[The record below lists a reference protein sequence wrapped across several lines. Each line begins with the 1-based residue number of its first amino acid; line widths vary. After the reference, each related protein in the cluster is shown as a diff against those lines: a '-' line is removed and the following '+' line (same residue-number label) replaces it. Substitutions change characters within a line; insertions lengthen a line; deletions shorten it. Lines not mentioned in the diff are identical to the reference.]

1 MANFQTHI
9 TTSSLLGVVYAGAG
23 YSVGMPLPS
32 SIVAAGLCSLSGMLP
47 DLDSESGIPVRETMR
62 FAAAICPILML
73 DRFQHMGLTTEEIVI
88 ASTAIY
94 FAVRYGVAWFFR
106 HYTVHRGM
114 WHSIPAACMATLIGY
129 LVSSGA
135 NETIHIFKAG
145 GVFVG
150 FMSHLILDEFYS
162 VEMRRGRLRIKRSM
176 GTALKLWSR
185 NTWANVSTYAKL
197 IILLALAFGDAH
209 YFHDYFDKYEHKFNY
224 ARQAMEDRIEQH
236 RDEWLR

>member
-9 TTSSLLGVVYAGAG
+9 TTSSLLGAVYAGAG

-94 FAVRYGVAWFFR
+94 FTVRYGVAWFFR

-114 WHSIPAACMATLIGY
+114 WHSLPAACMATLIGY

-135 NETIHIFKAG
+135 NETIHIYKAG

-209 YFHDYFDKYEHKFNY
+209 YFHAYFDKYEHKFNS
-224 ARQAMEDRIEQH
+224 ARQAMEDRIEQR
-236 RDEWLR
+236 RDEWMR

>member
-32 SIVAAGLCSLSGMLP
+32 SLVAGGLCSLSGMLP

-88 ASTAIY
+88 ASTLIY
-94 FAVRYGVAWFFR
+94 FFVRFGVVWFFR
-106 HYTVHRGM
+106 NYTVHRGM
-114 WHSIPAACMATLIGY
+114 WHSLPAAFMATLIAY

-135 NETIHIFKAG
+135 NETIHIYKAG

-150 FMSHLILDEFYS
+150 FMSHLILDEYYS
-162 VEMRRGRLRIKRSM
+162 LEIRRGRLHVKRSA
-176 GTALKLWSR
+176 GTALKLWS
-185 NTWANVSTYAKL
+185 NNSWANVSAYAKL
-197 IILLALAFGDAH
+197 IVLLALAFGDAH
-209 YFHDYFDKYEHKFNY
+209 YFRAYFDIYEHKFNS
-224 ARQAMEDRIEQH
+224 ARQAMEERIEQ
-236 RDEWLR
+236 RREQMWR